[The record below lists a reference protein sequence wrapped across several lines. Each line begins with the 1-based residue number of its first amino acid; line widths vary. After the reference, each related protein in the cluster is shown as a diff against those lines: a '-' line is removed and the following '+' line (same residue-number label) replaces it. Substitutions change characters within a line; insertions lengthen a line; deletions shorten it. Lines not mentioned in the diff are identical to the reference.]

1 MNRMFAMREPVFR
14 CSLSVVCALA
24 AALSLSACGGS
35 SGGTRTVADPPARS
49 GSTEPLL
56 TAGGECEAG
65 GLAVTGP
72 AKATEIAVGI
82 GECDLVKLKG
92 AAPTDVLVGE
102 SGKGQREAQVL
113 YNEPGGREIYLFTD
127 NKLTRIVK
135 PGQG

>member
-1 MNRMFAMREPVFR
+1 V
-14 CSLSVVCALA
+14 LA
-24 AALSLSACGGS
+24 ATLALSACGGS
-35 SGGTRTVADPPARS
+35 AGGTRTVADPPVRS
-49 GSTEPLL
+49 TSSEPLL

-65 GLAVTGP
+65 GVPFTGAP
-72 AKATEIAVGI
+72 KATEIAPGI

>member
-1 MNRMFAMREPVFR
+1 MSRSIVT
-14 CSLSVVCALA
+14 LSQLRLIAAFGITLVVAGCA
-24 AALSLSACGGS
+24 G
-35 SGGTRTVADPPARS
+35 GGTPSTGASSSSQTVAARAI
-49 GSTEPLL
+49 STEPLL
-56 TAGGECEAG
+56 SAGGECEAG
-65 GLAVTGP
+65 GAPFSGP